1 MLQSSILSKVLL
13 GASTFLLAST
23 AVAQV
28 TQSPTS
34 SATPYVRPVAGGA
47 ALSVVSILTVGDSV
61 NFRADGV
68 TPYRMAGIP
77 DGMGAYDNGDGT
89 MTLFVNH
96 EHTATANG
104 INHAHQPAGTVG
116 GSYVSRWIVKT
127 TPGADFLRVTNG
139 QDLMTSIATST
150 NGGGSLTNFS
160 RFCSADLALQSA
172 FYNAATGLGTTER
185 IFITGEESGSNGRMV
200 AIGAVERKGY
210 ELPAFNPLLGGWETG
225 CARPYA
231 SDTTLVMGTS
241 DGGANRVFMY
251 LGTKLATGNVA
262 EKAGLLNGV
271 GYGVQVQVDSVNFS
285 TENRALCFATSGA
298 PRYSATFTFAAGG
311 TAAGTTFLRPEDG
324 AFDPS
329 NPADFYFV
337 TTDRVDNI
345 EDGGTQSASSRLY
358 RLHFSDV
365 NNPLAGGTIDALLDG
380 TDIMNM
386 GDNLC
391 VFNDIQGGTRVIIQE
406 DTGNSTHNAKT
417 LLYTVATDTLEII
430 LESDRARFGD
440 INGVAAVAPFNQDE
454 ESSGVI
460 DARDTL
466 GLGWFIGNMQAHYA
480 QPGEL
485 VEGGQ
490 IYAFYA
496 PAAVGSCGL
505 DVAQPL
511 NAQIDGEDLV
521 KLLTQWNLSG
531 SGDVSRDG
539 IVGGRDLAELLG
551 GWGPCN

>member
-13 GASTFLLAST
+13 GTSTFLLAST

-34 SATPYVRPVAGGA
+34 SATPYVLPVAGGGV
-47 ALSVVSILTVGDSV
+47 LSVVSFMTVGDSV
-61 NFRADGV
+61 NLRADGV

-104 INHAHQPAGTVG
+104 INHAHQPAGVVG

-127 TPGADFLRVTNG
+127 TPGADFLRVTDG
-139 QDLMTSIATST
+139 QDLMTSIALST
-150 NGGGSLTNFS
+150 LGGGSLTNFS

-231 SDTTLVMGTS
+231 SDTTLVIGTS

-324 AFDPS
+324 AWDPS

-337 TTDRVDNI
+337 TTDRIDNI
-345 EDGGTQSASSRLY
+345 EAGGTQIGSSRLF

-406 DTGNSTHNAKT
+406 DSGNSSHNAKT

-454 ESSGVI
+454 ENSGVI

-466 GLGWFIGNMQAHYA
+466 GMGWFIGNMQAHYA

-496 PAAVGSCGL
+496 PAAVGSCAS

-511 NAQIDGEDLV
+511 NGVIGGEDLSV
-521 KLLTQWNLSG
+521 MLSQWGASG
-531 SGDVSRDG
+531 SGDINRDG
-539 IVGGRDLAELLG
+539 VTDGRDLADLLG
-551 GWGPCN
+551 GWGSCN

>member
-13 GASTFLLAST
+13 GTSTFLLAST

-34 SATPYVRPVAGGA
+34 SATPYVLPVAGGGV
-47 ALSVVSILTVGDSV
+47 LSVVSFMTVGDSV
-61 NFRADGV
+61 NLRADGV

-89 MTLFVNH
+89 MTLFVTH
-96 EHTATANG
+96 EHVSTANG
-104 INHAHQPAGTVG
+104 INHAHQPAGVVG

-127 TPGADFLRVTNG
+127 TPGADFLRVTDG
-139 QDLMTSIATST
+139 QDLMTSIALST
-150 NGGGSLTNFS
+150 LGGGSLTNFS

-231 SDTTLVMGTS
+231 SDTTLVIGTS

-271 GYGVQVQVDSVNFS
+271 GYGVQVQVDSVNFA

-298 PRYSATFTFAAGG
+298 PLYSATFTFAAGG

-324 AFDPS
+324 AWDPS

-337 TTDRVDNI
+337 TTDRIDNI
-345 EDGGTQSASSRLY
+345 EAGGTQIGSSRLF

-406 DTGNSTHNAKT
+406 DSGNSSHNAKT

-454 ESSGVI
+454 ENSGVI

-466 GLGWFIGNMQAHYA
+466 GMGWFIGNMQAHYA

-496 PAAVGSCGL
+496 PAAVGSCAS

-511 NAQIDGEDLV
+511 NGVIGGEDLSV
-521 KLLTQWNLSG
+521 MLTQWGG
-531 SGDVSRDG
+531 SGPGDINRDG
-539 IVGGRDLAELLG
+539 VTDGRDLADLLG
-551 GWGPCN
+551 GWGSCN

>member
-13 GASTFLLAST
+13 GTSTFLLAST

-96 EHTATANG
+96 EHTTTANG

>member
-13 GASTFLLAST
+13 GTSTFLLAST

-298 PRYSATFTFAAGG
+298 PIYSATFTFAAGG

-324 AFDPS
+324 AWDPS
-329 NPADFYFV
+329 NPADYYFV

-345 EDGGTQSASSRLY
+345 EDGGTQGANSRLF

-406 DTGNSTHNAKT
+406 DTGNSTHNGKT

-430 LESDRARFGD
+430 LESDRSRFGD
-440 INGVAAVAPFNQDE
+440 IQGVPATAPFNQDE

>member
-1 MLQSSILSKVLL
+1 MLQSSILSKFML
-13 GASTFLLAST
+13 GTSTFLLAST

-47 ALSVVSILTVGDSV
+47 VLNVVSFLTVGDSV
-61 NFRADGV
+61 NFGADGV
-68 TPYRMAGIP
+68 TSYRMAGIP

-150 NGGGSLTNFS
+150 VGGGSLTNFS

-185 IFITGEESGSNGRMV
+185 IFITGEESGSNGRMI

-241 DGGANRVFMY
+241 DGGANRVFRY
-251 LGTKLATGNVA
+251 LGTKLAKGNVA

-271 GYGVQVQVDSVNFS
+271 GYGVQVQVDGVNFA

-324 AFDPS
+324 AWDPS

-337 TTDRVDNI
+337 TTDRIDNI
-345 EDGGTQSASSRLY
+345 EAGGTQTASSRLF

-406 DTGNSTHNAKT
+406 DSGNSSHNAKT

-454 ESSGVI
+454 ENSGVI

-466 GLGWFIGNMQAHYA
+466 GLGWFIANMQAHYA

-511 NAQIDGEDLV
+511 NAQIDGDDLV
-521 KLLTQWNLSG
+521 RLLNDWNQVG
-531 SGDVSRDG
+531 PGDISRDG
-539 IVGGRDLAELLG
+539 FVNARDLADLLG

>member
-13 GASTFLLAST
+13 GTSTFLLAST

-96 EHTATANG
+96 EHTTTANG
-104 INHAHQPAGTVG
+104 INHAHQPVGTVG
-116 GSYVSRWIVKT
+116 GAYVSRWIVKT

-139 QDLMTSIATST
+139 QDLMTSISMST
-150 NGGGSLTNFS
+150 AGAGTLTNFN

>member
-1 MLQSSILSKVLL
+1 ML
-13 GASTFLLAST
+13 GTSTFLLAST

-47 ALSVVSILTVGDSV
+47 VLNVVSFLTVGDSV
-61 NFRADGV
+61 NFGADGV
-68 TPYRMAGIP
+68 TSYRMAGIP

-150 NGGGSLTNFS
+150 VGGGSLTNFS

-251 LGTKLATGNVA
+251 LGTKLAKGNVA

-271 GYGVQVQVDSVNFS
+271 GYGVQVQVDGVNFA

-337 TTDRVDNI
+337 TTDRIDNI
-345 EDGGTQSASSRLY
+345 EDGGTQSASSRLF
-358 RLHFSDV
+358 RLHFSDL

-380 TDIMNM
+380 SDIMNM

-406 DTGNSTHNAKT
+406 DSGNSTHNAKT

-454 ESSGVI
+454 ENSGVI

-466 GLGWFIGNMQAHYA
+466 GLGWFIANMQAHYA

-511 NAQIDGEDLV
+511 NAQIDGDDLV
-521 KLLTQWNLSG
+521 RLLNDWNQVG
-531 SGDVSRDG
+531 PGDISRDG
-539 IVGGRDLAELLG
+539 FVNARDLADLLG

>member
-13 GASTFLLAST
+13 GTSTFLLAST

-34 SATPYVRPVAGGA
+34 SATPYVLPVAGGGV
-47 ALSVVSILTVGDSV
+47 LSVVSFMTVGDSV
-61 NFRADGV
+61 NLRADGV

-104 INHAHQPAGTVG
+104 INHAHQPAGVVG

-127 TPGADFLRVTNG
+127 TPGADFLRVTDG
-139 QDLMTSIATST
+139 QDLMTSIALST
-150 NGGGSLTNFS
+150 LGGGSLTNFN

-231 SDTTLVMGTS
+231 SDTTLVIGTS

-271 GYGVQVQVDSVNFS
+271 GYGVQVQVDSVNFA

-324 AFDPS
+324 AWDPS

-337 TTDRVDNI
+337 TTDRIDNI
-345 EDGGTQSASSRLY
+345 EAGGTQTASSRLF

-406 DTGNSTHNAKT
+406 DSGNSSHNAKT

-454 ESSGVI
+454 ENSGVI

-466 GLGWFIGNMQAHYA
+466 GMGWFIGNMQAHYA

-496 PAAVGSCGL
+496 PAAVGSCAS

-511 NAQIDGEDLV
+511 NGVIGGEDLSV
-521 KLLTQWNLSG
+521 MLSQWGASG
-531 SGDVSRDG
+531 SGDINRDG
-539 IVGGRDLAELLG
+539 VTDGRDLADLLG
-551 GWGPCN
+551 GWGSCN

>member
-1 MLQSSILSKVLL
+1 
-13 GASTFLLAST
+13 
-23 AVAQV
+23 
-28 TQSPTS
+28 
-34 SATPYVRPVAGGA
+34 
-47 ALSVVSILTVGDSV
+47 
-61 NFRADGV
+61 
-68 TPYRMAGIP
+68 MAGIP

-150 NGGGSLTNFS
+150 VGGGSLTNFS

-251 LGTKLATGNVA
+251 LGTKLAKGNVA

-271 GYGVQVQVDSVNFS
+271 GYGVQVQVDGVNFA

-337 TTDRVDNI
+337 TTDRIDNI
-345 EDGGTQSASSRLY
+345 EDGGTQSASSRLF
-358 RLHFSDV
+358 RLHFTDL

-406 DTGNSTHNAKT
+406 DSGNSTHNAKT

-454 ESSGVI
+454 ENSGVI

-466 GLGWFIGNMQAHYA
+466 GLGWFIANMQAHYA

-511 NAQIDGEDLV
+511 NAQIDGDDLV
-521 KLLTQWNLSG
+521 RLLNDWNQVG
-531 SGDVSRDG
+531 PGDISRDG
-539 IVGGRDLAELLG
+539 FVNARDLADLLG

>member
-13 GASTFLLAST
+13 GTSTFLLAST

-34 SATPYVRPVAGGA
+34 SATPYVRPVAGGGV
-47 ALSVVSILTVGDSV
+47 LSVVSFMTVGDSV
-61 NFRADGV
+61 NLRADGV

-104 INHAHQPAGTVG
+104 INHAHQPAGVVG

-127 TPGADFLRVTNG
+127 TPGADFLRVTDG
-139 QDLMTSIATST
+139 QDLMTSIALST
-150 NGGGSLTNFS
+150 LGGGSLTNFN

-185 IFITGEESGSNGRMV
+185 IFITGEESGSNGRMI

-231 SDTTLVMGTS
+231 SDTTLVIGTS

-271 GYGVQVQVDSVNFS
+271 GYGVQVQVDGVNFA

-324 AFDPS
+324 AWDPS

-337 TTDRVDNI
+337 TTDRIDNI
-345 EDGGTQSASSRLY
+345 EAGGTQTASSRLF

-406 DTGNSTHNAKT
+406 DSGNSSHNAKT

-454 ESSGVI
+454 ENSGVI

-466 GLGWFIGNMQAHYA
+466 GMGWFIGNMQAHYA

-496 PAAVGSCGL
+496 PAAVGSCAS

-511 NAQIDGEDLV
+511 NGVIGGEDLSV
-521 KLLTQWNLSG
+521 MLTQWGASG
-531 SGDVSRDG
+531 PGDINRDG
-539 IVGGRDLAELLG
+539 VTDGRDLADLLG
-551 GWGPCN
+551 GWGSCN

>member
-1 MLQSSILSKVLL
+1 ML
-13 GASTFLLAST
+13 GTSTFLLAST

-47 ALSVVSILTVGDSV
+47 VLNVVSFLTVGDSV
-61 NFRADGV
+61 NFGADGV
-68 TPYRMAGIP
+68 TSYRMAGIP

-150 NGGGSLTNFS
+150 VGGGSLTNFS

-251 LGTKLATGNVA
+251 LGTKLAKGNVA

-271 GYGVQVQVDSVNFS
+271 GYGVQVQVDGVNFA

-337 TTDRVDNI
+337 TTDRIDNI
-345 EDGGTQSASSRLY
+345 EDGGTQSASSRLF
-358 RLHFSDV
+358 RLHFTDL

-406 DTGNSTHNAKT
+406 DSGNSTHNAKT

-454 ESSGVI
+454 ENSGVI

-466 GLGWFIGNMQAHYA
+466 GLGWFIANMQAHYA

-511 NAQIDGEDLV
+511 NAQIDGDDLV
-521 KLLTQWNLSG
+521 RLLNDWNQVG
-531 SGDVSRDG
+531 PGDISRDG
-539 IVGGRDLAELLG
+539 FVNARDLADLLG

>member
-13 GASTFLLAST
+13 GTSTFLLAST

-34 SATPYVRPVAGGA
+34 SATPYVRPVAGGVVV
-47 ALSVVSILTVGDSV
+47 SVVSFLTVGDSV
-61 NFRADGV
+61 NFLADGV

-96 EHTATANG
+96 EHTTTANG

-116 GSYVSRWIVKT
+116 GAFASRWIVKT
-127 TPGADFLRVTNG
+127 TPGTDFLRVTNG
-139 QDLMTSIATST
+139 QDLMTSISMST
-150 NGGGSLTNFS
+150 VGAGTLTNFN
-160 RFCSADLALQSA
+160 RFCSADLAQQSA

-210 ELPAFNPLLGGWETG
+210 ELPAFTPLQGGWETG
-225 CARPYA
+225 VARPYA
-231 SDTTLVMGTS
+231 SDTTLVMGNS

-271 GYGVQVQVDSVNFS
+271 GYGMQVQVDSVNFS
-285 TENRALCFATSGA
+285 TENRTLCFATSGA

-337 TTDRVDNI
+337 TTDRIDNI
-345 EDGGTQSASSRLY
+345 EDGGTQSASSRLF
-358 RLHFSDV
+358 RLHFTDL

-406 DTGNSTHNAKT
+406 DSGNSTHNAKT

-454 ESSGVI
+454 ENSGVI

>member
-13 GASTFLLAST
+13 GTSTFLLAST

-34 SATPYVRPVAGGA
+34 SATPYVRPVAGG
-47 ALSVVSILTVGDSV
+47 SVVSVVSFMTVGDSV

-77 DGMGAYDNGDGT
+77 DGMGAYNNGDGT

-96 EHTATANG
+96 EHTTTANG

-116 GSYVSRWIVKT
+116 GAYVSRWIVKT

-150 NGGGSLTNFS
+150 NGGGSLTNFN

-200 AIGAVERKGY
+200 AMGAVERKGY

-271 GYGVQVQVDSVNFS
+271 GYGVQVQVDGVNFS

-337 TTDRVDNI
+337 TTDRIDNI

-406 DTGNSTHNAKT
+406 DPGNSSHNAKT

-430 LESDRARFGD
+430 LESDRSRFGD
-440 INGVAAVAPFNQDE
+440 IQGVPATSPFNVDE
-454 ESSGVI
+454 ENSGVI

-521 KLLTQWNLSG
+521 KLLSQWNLSG

>member
-1 MLQSSILSKVLL
+1 MLQSSILSKFML
-13 GASTFLLAST
+13 GTSTFLLAST

-47 ALSVVSILTVGDSV
+47 VLNVVSFLTVGDSV
-61 NFRADGV
+61 NFGADGV
-68 TPYRMAGIP
+68 TSYRMAGIP

-150 NGGGSLTNFS
+150 VGGGSLTNFS

-251 LGTKLATGNVA
+251 LGTKLAKGNVA

-271 GYGVQVQVDSVNFS
+271 GYGVQVQVDGVNFA

-337 TTDRVDNI
+337 TTDRIDNI
-345 EDGGTQSASSRLY
+345 EDGGTQSASSRLF
-358 RLHFSDV
+358 RLHFSDL

-380 TDIMNM
+380 SDIMNM

-406 DTGNSTHNAKT
+406 DSGNSTHNAKT

-454 ESSGVI
+454 ENSGVI

-466 GLGWFIGNMQAHYA
+466 GLGWFIANMQAHYA

-511 NAQIDGEDLV
+511 NAQIDGDDLV
-521 KLLTQWNLSG
+521 RLLNDWNQVG
-531 SGDVSRDG
+531 PGDISRDG
-539 IVGGRDLAELLG
+539 FVNARDLADLLG

>member
-1 MLQSSILSKVLL
+1 MLQSSILSKFML
-13 GASTFLLAST
+13 GTSTFLLAST

-47 ALSVVSILTVGDSV
+47 VLNVVSFLTVGDSV
-61 NFRADGV
+61 NFGADGV
-68 TPYRMAGIP
+68 TSYRMAGIP

-150 NGGGSLTNFS
+150 VGGGSLTNFS

-251 LGTKLATGNVA
+251 LGTKLAKGNVA

-271 GYGVQVQVDSVNFS
+271 GYGVQVQVDGVNFA

-337 TTDRVDNI
+337 TTDRIDNI
-345 EDGGTQSASSRLY
+345 EDGGTQSASSRLF
-358 RLHFSDV
+358 RLHFTDL

-406 DTGNSTHNAKT
+406 DSGNSTHNAKT

-454 ESSGVI
+454 ENSGVI

-466 GLGWFIGNMQAHYA
+466 GLGWFIANMQAHYA

-511 NAQIDGEDLV
+511 NAQIDGDDLV
-521 KLLTQWNLSG
+521 RLLNDWNQVG
-531 SGDVSRDG
+531 PGDISRDG
-539 IVGGRDLAELLG
+539 FVNARDLADLLG

>member
-13 GASTFLLAST
+13 GTSTFLLAST

-34 SATPYVRPVAGGA
+34 SATPYVLPVAGGGV
-47 ALSVVSILTVGDSV
+47 LRVVSFMTVGDSV
-61 NFRADGV
+61 NLRADGV

-104 INHAHQPAGTVG
+104 INHAHQPAGVVG

-127 TPGADFLRVTNG
+127 TPGADFLRVTDG
-139 QDLMTSIATST
+139 QDLMTSIALST
-150 NGGGSLTNFS
+150 LGGGSLTNFS

-231 SDTTLVMGTS
+231 SDTTLVIGTS

-271 GYGVQVQVDSVNFS
+271 GYGVQVQVDSVNFA

-324 AFDPS
+324 AWDPS

-337 TTDRVDNI
+337 TTDRIDNI
-345 EDGGTQSASSRLY
+345 EAGGTQTASSRLF

-406 DTGNSTHNAKT
+406 DSGNSSHNAKT

-454 ESSGVI
+454 ENSGVI

-466 GLGWFIGNMQAHYA
+466 GMGWFIGNMQAHYA

-496 PAAVGSCGL
+496 PAAVGSCAS

-511 NAQIDGEDLV
+511 NGVIGGEDLSV
-521 KLLTQWNLSG
+521 MLTQWGGSG
-531 SGDVSRDG
+531 SGDINRDG
-539 IVGGRDLAELLG
+539 VTDGRDLADLLG
-551 GWGPCN
+551 GWGSCN

>member
-13 GASTFLLAST
+13 GTSTFLLAST

-34 SATPYVRPVAGGA
+34 SATPYVLPVAGGGV
-47 ALSVVSILTVGDSV
+47 LRVVSFMTVGDSV
-61 NFRADGV
+61 NLRADGV

-104 INHAHQPAGTVG
+104 INHAHQPAGVVG

-127 TPGADFLRVTNG
+127 TPGADFLRVTDG
-139 QDLMTSIATST
+139 QDLMTSIALST
-150 NGGGSLTNFS
+150 LGGGSLTNFS

-185 IFITGEESGSNGRMV
+185 IFITGEESGSNGRMI

-231 SDTTLVMGTS
+231 SDTTLVIGTS

-271 GYGVQVQVDSVNFS
+271 GYGVQVQVDGVNFA

-324 AFDPS
+324 AWDPS

-337 TTDRVDNI
+337 TTDRIDNI
-345 EDGGTQSASSRLY
+345 EAGGTQTASSRLF

-406 DTGNSTHNAKT
+406 DSGNSSHNAKT

-454 ESSGVI
+454 ENSGVI

-466 GLGWFIGNMQAHYA
+466 GMGWFIGNMQAHYA

-490 IYAFYA
+490 LYAFYA
-496 PAAVGSCGL
+496 PAAVGSCAS

-511 NAQIDGEDLV
+511 NGVIGGEDLSV
-521 KLLTQWNLSG
+521 MLTQWGG
-531 SGDVSRDG
+531 SGPGDINRDG
-539 IVGGRDLAELLG
+539 VTDGRDLADLLG
-551 GWGPCN
+551 GWGSCN

>member
-13 GASTFLLAST
+13 GTSTFLLAST

-139 QDLMTSIATST
+139 QDLMTSISMST
-150 NGGGSLTNFS
+150 VGAGTLTNFN
-160 RFCSADLALQSA
+160 RFCSADLAQQSA

-210 ELPAFNPLLGGWETG
+210 ELPAFTPLQGGWETG
-225 CARPYA
+225 VARPYA
-231 SDTTLVMGTS
+231 SDKTLVMGNS

-271 GYGVQVQVDSVNFS
+271 GYGMQVQVDSVNFS
-285 TENRALCFATSGA
+285 TENRTLCFATSGA
-298 PRYSATFTFAAGG
+298 PRYSATFTFAAAG

-324 AFDPS
+324 AWDPS
-329 NPADFYFV
+329 NPADYYFV

-345 EDGGTQSASSRLY
+345 EDGGTQGANSRLF

-406 DTGNSTHNAKT
+406 DTGNSTHNGKT

-430 LESDRARFGD
+430 LESDRSRFGD
-440 INGVAAVAPFNQDE
+440 IQGVPATAPFNQDE

>member
-13 GASTFLLAST
+13 GTSTFLLAST

-34 SATPYVRPVAGGA
+34 SATPYVLPVAGGGV
-47 ALSVVSILTVGDSV
+47 LSVVSFMTVGDSV
-61 NFRADGV
+61 NLRADGV

-104 INHAHQPAGTVG
+104 INHAHQPAGVVG

-127 TPGADFLRVTNG
+127 TPGADFLRVTDG
-139 QDLMTSIATST
+139 QDLMTSIALST
-150 NGGGSLTNFS
+150 LGGGSLTNFN

-231 SDTTLVMGTS
+231 SDTTLVIGTS

-271 GYGVQVQVDSVNFS
+271 GYGVQVQVDGVNFA

-324 AFDPS
+324 AWDPS

-337 TTDRVDNI
+337 TTDRIDNI
-345 EDGGTQSASSRLY
+345 EAGGTQTASSRLF

-406 DTGNSTHNAKT
+406 DSGNSSHNAKT

-454 ESSGVI
+454 ENSGVI

-466 GLGWFIGNMQAHYA
+466 GMGWFIGNMQAHYA

-496 PAAVGSCGL
+496 PAAVGSCAS

-511 NAQIDGEDLV
+511 NGVIGGEDLSV
-521 KLLTQWNLSG
+521 MLSQWGASG
-531 SGDVSRDG
+531 SGDINRDG
-539 IVGGRDLAELLG
+539 VTDGRDLADLLG
-551 GWGPCN
+551 GWGSCN

>member
-13 GASTFLLAST
+13 GTSTFLLAST

-96 EHTATANG
+96 EHTTTANG

-139 QDLMTSIATST
+139 QDLMTSISMST
-150 NGGGSLTNFS
+150 AGAGTLTNFN

-337 TTDRVDNI
+337 TTDRIDNI
-345 EDGGTQSASSRLY
+345 EDGGTQGANSRLF

>member
-1 MLQSSILSKVLL
+1 MLQSSILSKFML
-13 GASTFLLAST
+13 GTSTFLLAST

-47 ALSVVSILTVGDSV
+47 VLNVVSFLTVGDSV
-61 NFRADGV
+61 NFGADGV
-68 TPYRMAGIP
+68 TSYRMAGIP

-150 NGGGSLTNFS
+150 VGGGSLTNFS

-231 SDTTLVMGTS
+231 SDTTLVIGTS

-251 LGTKLATGNVA
+251 LGTKLAKGNVA

-271 GYGVQVQVDSVNFS
+271 GYGVQVQVDGVNFS

-329 NPADFYFV
+329 NPADFSFV
-337 TTDRVDNI
+337 TTDRIDNI
-345 EDGGTQSASSRLY
+345 EDGGTQSASSRLF

-406 DTGNSTHNAKT
+406 DSGNSTHNAKT

-440 INGVAAVAPFNQDE
+440 INGIAAVAPFNQDE
-454 ESSGVI
+454 ENSGVI

-480 QPGEL
+480 IPGEL

-511 NAQIDGEDLV
+511 NAQIDGDDLV
-521 KLLTQWNLSG
+521 RLLNDWNQVG
-531 SGDVSRDG
+531 PGDISRDG
-539 IVGGRDLAELLG
+539 FVNARDLADLLG

>member
-1 MLQSSILSKVLL
+1 MLHSSILSKVLL
-13 GASTFLLAST
+13 GTSTFLLAST

-34 SATPYVRPVAGGA
+34 SATPYVLPVAGGGV
-47 ALSVVSILTVGDSV
+47 LSVVSFMTVGDSV
-61 NFRADGV
+61 NLRADGV

-96 EHTATANG
+96 EHTTTANG

-116 GSYVSRWIVKT
+116 GAFASRWIVKT
-127 TPGADFLRVTNG
+127 TPGTDFLRVTNG
-139 QDLMTSIATST
+139 QDLMTSISMST
-150 NGGGSLTNFS
+150 VGAGTLTNFN
-160 RFCSADLALQSA
+160 RFCSADLAQQSA

-210 ELPAFNPLLGGWETG
+210 ELPAFTPLQGGWETG
-225 CARPYA
+225 VARPYA
-231 SDTTLVMGTS
+231 SDTTLVMGNS

-271 GYGVQVQVDSVNFS
+271 GYGMQVQVDSVNFS
-285 TENRALCFATSGA
+285 TENRTLCFATSGA

>member
-13 GASTFLLAST
+13 GTSTFLLAST

-96 EHTATANG
+96 EHTTTANG

-139 QDLMTSIATST
+139 QDLMTSISMST
-150 NGGGSLTNFS
+150 AGGGTLTNFN

-337 TTDRVDNI
+337 TTDRIDNI
-345 EDGGTQSASSRLY
+345 EDGGTQGANSRLF

>member
-13 GASTFLLAST
+13 GTSTFLLAST

-96 EHTATANG
+96 EHTTTANG
-104 INHAHQPAGTVG
+104 INHAHQPVGTVG

-139 QDLMTSIATST
+139 QDLMTSISMST
-150 NGGGSLTNFS
+150 AGAGTLTNFN

-337 TTDRVDNI
+337 TTDRIDNI
-345 EDGGTQSASSRLY
+345 EDGGTQSANSRLF

>member
-13 GASTFLLAST
+13 GTSTFLLAST

-34 SATPYVRPVAGGA
+34 SATPYVLPVAGGGV
-47 ALSVVSILTVGDSV
+47 LSVVSFMTVGDSV
-61 NFRADGV
+61 NLRADGV

-104 INHAHQPAGTVG
+104 INHAHQPAGVVG

-127 TPGADFLRVTNG
+127 TPGADFLRVTDG
-139 QDLMTSIATST
+139 QDLMTSIALST
-150 NGGGSLTNFS
+150 LGGGSLTNFS

-231 SDTTLVMGTS
+231 SDTTLVIGTS

-271 GYGVQVQVDSVNFS
+271 GYGVQVQVDGVNFA

-298 PRYSATFTFAAGG
+298 PRYSATFTFAAGA

-324 AFDPS
+324 AWDPS

-337 TTDRVDNI
+337 TTDRIDNI
-345 EDGGTQSASSRLY
+345 EAGGTQTASSRLF

-406 DTGNSTHNAKT
+406 DSGNSSHNAKT

-454 ESSGVI
+454 ENSGVI

-466 GLGWFIGNMQAHYA
+466 GMGWFIGNMQAHYA

-511 NAQIDGEDLV
+511 NALIDGDDLAGI
-521 KLLTQWNLSG
+521 LGQWGASG
-531 SGDVSRDG
+531 SGDISRDG
-539 IVGGRDLAELLG
+539 LVDGRDLADLLG

>member
-1 MLQSSILSKVLL
+1 MLQSSILSKFML
-13 GASTFLLAST
+13 GTGTFLLAST

-47 ALSVVSILTVGDSV
+47 VLNVVSFLTVGDSV
-61 NFRADGV
+61 NFGADGV
-68 TPYRMAGIP
+68 TSYRMAGIP

-96 EHTATANG
+96 EHTTTANG

-116 GSYVSRWIVKT
+116 GAFASRWIVKT
-127 TPGADFLRVTNG
+127 TPGTDFLRVTNG
-139 QDLMTSIATST
+139 QDLMTSISMST
-150 NGGGSLTNFS
+150 VGAGTLTNFN
-160 RFCSADLALQSA
+160 RFCSADLAQQSA

-210 ELPAFNPLLGGWETG
+210 ELPAFTPLQGGWETG
-225 CARPYA
+225 VARPYA
-231 SDTTLVMGTS
+231 SDTTLVMGNS

-271 GYGVQVQVDSVNFS
+271 GYGMQVQVDSVNFS
-285 TENRALCFATSGA
+285 TENRTLCFATSGA

-406 DTGNSTHNAKT
+406 DSGNSTHNAKT

-454 ESSGVI
+454 ENSGVI

-466 GLGWFIGNMQAHYA
+466 GLGWFIANMQAHYA

-511 NAQIDGEDLV
+511 NAQIDGDDLV
-521 KLLTQWNLSG
+521 RLLNDWNQVG
-531 SGDVSRDG
+531 PGDISRDG
-539 IVGGRDLAELLG
+539 FVNARDLADLLG

>member
-13 GASTFLLAST
+13 GTSTFLLAST

-34 SATPYVRPVAGGA
+34 SATPYVLPVAGGGV
-47 ALSVVSILTVGDSV
+47 LSVVSFMTVGDSV
-61 NFRADGV
+61 NLRADGV

-89 MTLFVNH
+89 MTLFVTH
-96 EHTATANG
+96 EHVSTANG
-104 INHAHQPAGTVG
+104 INHAHQPAGVVG

-127 TPGADFLRVTNG
+127 TPGADFLRVTDG
-139 QDLMTSIATST
+139 QDLMTSIALST
-150 NGGGSLTNFS
+150 LGGGSLTNFN

-185 IFITGEESGSNGRMV
+185 IFITGEESGSNGRMI

-231 SDTTLVMGTS
+231 SDTTLVIGTS

-271 GYGVQVQVDSVNFS
+271 GYGVQVQVDGVNFA

-324 AFDPS
+324 AWDPS

-337 TTDRVDNI
+337 TTDRIDNI
-345 EDGGTQSASSRLY
+345 EAGGTQTASSRL
-358 RLHFSDV
+358 SV
-365 NNPLAGGTIDALLDG
+365 CTSA
-380 TDIMNM
+380 M
-386 GDNLC
+386 
-391 VFNDIQGGTRVIIQE
+391 
-406 DTGNSTHNAKT
+406 
-417 LLYTVATDTLEII
+417 
-430 LESDRARFGD
+430 
-440 INGVAAVAPFNQDE
+440 
-454 ESSGVI
+454 
-460 DARDTL
+460 
-466 GLGWFIGNMQAHYA
+466 
-480 QPGEL
+480 
-485 VEGGQ
+485 
-490 IYAFYA
+490 
-496 PAAVGSCGL
+496 
-505 DVAQPL
+505 
-511 NAQIDGEDLV
+511 
-521 KLLTQWNLSG
+521 
-531 SGDVSRDG
+531 
-539 IVGGRDLAELLG
+539 
-551 GWGPCN
+551 

>member
-13 GASTFLLAST
+13 GTSTFLLAST

-34 SATPYVRPVAGGA
+34 SATPYVLPVAGGGV
-47 ALSVVSILTVGDSV
+47 LSVVSFMTVGDSV
-61 NFRADGV
+61 NLRADGV

-89 MTLFVNH
+89 MTLFVTH

-104 INHAHQPAGTVG
+104 INHAHQPAGVVG

-127 TPGADFLRVTNG
+127 TPGADFLRVTDG
-139 QDLMTSIATST
+139 QDLMTSIALST
-150 NGGGSLTNFS
+150 LGGGSLTNFS

-231 SDTTLVMGTS
+231 SDTTLVIGTS

-271 GYGVQVQVDSVNFS
+271 GYGVQVQVDGVNFA

-324 AFDPS
+324 AWDPS

-337 TTDRVDNI
+337 TTDRIDNI
-345 EDGGTQSASSRLY
+345 EAGGTQTASSRLF

-406 DTGNSTHNAKT
+406 DSGNSSHNAKT

-454 ESSGVI
+454 ENSGVI

-466 GLGWFIGNMQAHYA
+466 GMGWFIGNMQAHYA

-496 PAAVGSCGL
+496 PAAVGSCAS

-511 NAQIDGEDLV
+511 NGVIGGEDLSV
-521 KLLTQWNLSG
+521 MLSQWGASG
-531 SGDVSRDG
+531 SGDINRDG
-539 IVGGRDLAELLG
+539 VTDGRDLADLLG
-551 GWGPCN
+551 GWGSCN

>member
-13 GASTFLLAST
+13 GTSTFLLAST

-34 SATPYVRPVAGGA
+34 SATPYVLPVAGGGV
-47 ALSVVSILTVGDSV
+47 LSVVSFMTVGDSV
-61 NFRADGV
+61 NLRADGV

-104 INHAHQPAGTVG
+104 INHAHQPAGVVG

-127 TPGADFLRVTNG
+127 TPGADFLRVTDG
-139 QDLMTSIATST
+139 QDLMTSIALST
-150 NGGGSLTNFS
+150 LGGGSLTNFS

-231 SDTTLVMGTS
+231 SDTTLVIGTS

-271 GYGVQVQVDSVNFS
+271 GYGVQVQVDGVNFA

-324 AFDPS
+324 AWDPS

-337 TTDRVDNI
+337 TTDRIDNI
-345 EDGGTQSASSRLY
+345 EAGGTQTASSRLF

-406 DTGNSTHNAKT
+406 DSGNSSHNAKT

-454 ESSGVI
+454 ENSGVI

-466 GLGWFIGNMQAHYA
+466 GMGWFIGNMQAHYA

-496 PAAVGSCGL
+496 PAAVGSCAS

-511 NAQIDGEDLV
+511 NGVIGGEDLSV
-521 KLLTQWNLSG
+521 MLSQWGASG
-531 SGDVSRDG
+531 SGDINRDG
-539 IVGGRDLAELLG
+539 VTDGRDLADLLG
-551 GWGPCN
+551 GWGSCN

>member
-13 GASTFLLAST
+13 GTSTFLLAST

-34 SATPYVRPVAGGA
+34 SATPYVLPVAGGGV
-47 ALSVVSILTVGDSV
+47 LRVVSFMTVGDSV
-61 NFRADGV
+61 NLRADGV

-104 INHAHQPAGTVG
+104 INHAHQPAGVVG

-127 TPGADFLRVTNG
+127 TPGADFLRVTDG
-139 QDLMTSIATST
+139 QDLMTSIALST
-150 NGGGSLTNFS
+150 LGGGSLTNFN

-185 IFITGEESGSNGRMV
+185 IFITGEESGSNGRMI

-231 SDTTLVMGTS
+231 SDTTLVIGTS

-271 GYGVQVQVDSVNFS
+271 GYGVQVQVDGVNFA

-324 AFDPS
+324 AWDPS

-337 TTDRVDNI
+337 TTDRIDNI
-345 EDGGTQSASSRLY
+345 EAGGTQTASSRLF

-406 DTGNSTHNAKT
+406 DSGNSSHNAKT

-454 ESSGVI
+454 ENSGVI

-466 GLGWFIGNMQAHYA
+466 GMGWFIGNMQAHYA

-496 PAAVGSCGL
+496 PAAVGSCAS

-511 NAQIDGEDLV
+511 NGVIGGEDLSV
-521 KLLTQWNLSG
+521 MLTQWGG
-531 SGDVSRDG
+531 SGPGDINRDG
-539 IVGGRDLAELLG
+539 VTDGRDLADLLG
-551 GWGPCN
+551 GWGSCN

>member
-1 MLQSSILSKVLL
+1 MLQSSILSKFML
-13 GASTFLLAST
+13 GTSTFLLAST

-34 SATPYVRPVAGGA
+34 SATPYVLPVAGGGV
-47 ALSVVSILTVGDSV
+47 LSVVSFMTVGDSV
-61 NFRADGV
+61 NLRADGV

-89 MTLFVNH
+89 MTLFVTH
-96 EHTATANG
+96 EHVSTANG
-104 INHAHQPAGTVG
+104 INHAHQPAGVVG

-127 TPGADFLRVTNG
+127 TPGADFLRVTDG

-150 NGGGSLTNFS
+150 VGGGSLTNFN

-200 AIGAVERKGY
+200 AMGAVERKGY
-210 ELPAFNPLLGGWETG
+210 ELPAFNPLQGGWETG
-225 CARPYA
+225 CARPFA
-231 SDTTLVMGTS
+231 SDTTLVIGTS

-251 LGTKLATGNVA
+251 LGTKLAKGNVA

-271 GYGVQVQVDSVNFS
+271 GYGVQVQVDGVNFA
-285 TENRALCFATSGA
+285 TENRALCFATSGT
-298 PRYSATFTFAAGG
+298 PIYSATFTFAAGG

-337 TTDRVDNI
+337 TTDRIDNI
-345 EDGGTQSASSRLY
+345 EAGGTQIGSSRLF

-406 DTGNSTHNAKT
+406 DSGNSSHNAKT

-454 ESSGVI
+454 ENSGVI

-480 QPGEL
+480 IPGEL

-511 NAQIDGEDLV
+511 NAQIDGDDLV
-521 KLLTQWNLSG
+521 RLLSQWNLSG
-531 SGDVSRDG
+531 PGDINRDG
-539 IVGGRDLAELLG
+539 VTDARDLADLLG

>member
-13 GASTFLLAST
+13 GTSTFLLAST

-34 SATPYVRPVAGGA
+34 SATPYVLPVAGGGV
-47 ALSVVSILTVGDSV
+47 LRVVSFMTVGDSV
-61 NFRADGV
+61 NLRADGV

-104 INHAHQPAGTVG
+104 INHAHQPAGVVG

-127 TPGADFLRVTNG
+127 TPGADFLRVTDG
-139 QDLMTSIATST
+139 QDLMTSIALST
-150 NGGGSLTNFS
+150 LGGGSLTNFS

-210 ELPAFNPLLGGWETG
+210 ELPAFNPLQGGWETG

-231 SDTTLVMGTS
+231 SDTTLVIGTS

-324 AFDPS
+324 AWDPS

-337 TTDRVDNI
+337 TTDRIDNI
-345 EDGGTQSASSRLY
+345 EAGGTQTASSRLF

-406 DTGNSTHNAKT
+406 DSGNSSHNAKT

-454 ESSGVI
+454 ENSGVI

-466 GLGWFIGNMQAHYA
+466 GMGWFIGNMQAHYA

-496 PAAVGSCGL
+496 PAAVGSCAS

-511 NAQIDGEDLV
+511 NGVIGGEDLSV
-521 KLLTQWNLSG
+521 MLSQWGASG
-531 SGDVSRDG
+531 SGDINRDG
-539 IVGGRDLAELLG
+539 VTDGRDLADLLG
-551 GWGPCN
+551 GWGSCN

>member
-13 GASTFLLAST
+13 GTSTFLLAST

-34 SATPYVRPVAGGA
+34 SATPYVLPVAGGGV
-47 ALSVVSILTVGDSV
+47 LRVVSFMTVGDSV
-61 NFRADGV
+61 NLRADGV

-104 INHAHQPAGTVG
+104 INHAHQPAGVVG

-127 TPGADFLRVTNG
+127 TPGADFLRVTDG
-139 QDLMTSIATST
+139 QDLMTSIALST
-150 NGGGSLTNFS
+150 LGGGSLTNFS

-231 SDTTLVMGTS
+231 SDTTLVIGTS

-271 GYGVQVQVDSVNFS
+271 GYGVQVQVDGVNFA

-324 AFDPS
+324 AWDPS

-337 TTDRVDNI
+337 TTDRIDNI
-345 EDGGTQSASSRLY
+345 EAGGTQIGSSRLF

-406 DTGNSTHNAKT
+406 DSGNSSHNAKT

-454 ESSGVI
+454 ENSGVI

-466 GLGWFIGNMQAHYA
+466 GMGWFIGNMQAHYA

-496 PAAVGSCGL
+496 PAAVGSCAS

-511 NAQIDGEDLV
+511 NGVIGGEDLSV
-521 KLLTQWNLSG
+521 MLSQWGASG
-531 SGDVSRDG
+531 SGDINRDG
-539 IVGGRDLAELLG
+539 VTDGRDLADLLG
-551 GWGPCN
+551 GWGSCN

>member
-13 GASTFLLAST
+13 GTSTFLLAST

-34 SATPYVRPVAGGA
+34 SATPYVLPVAGGGV
-47 ALSVVSILTVGDSV
+47 LRVVSFMTVGDSV
-61 NFRADGV
+61 NLRADGV

-104 INHAHQPAGTVG
+104 INHAHQPAGVVG

-127 TPGADFLRVTNG
+127 TPGADFLRVTDG
-139 QDLMTSIATST
+139 QDLMTSIALST
-150 NGGGSLTNFS
+150 LGGGSLTNFS

-231 SDTTLVMGTS
+231 SDTTLVIGTS

-271 GYGVQVQVDSVNFS
+271 GYGVQVQVDSVNFA

-324 AFDPS
+324 AWDPS

-337 TTDRVDNI
+337 TTDRIDNI
-345 EDGGTQSASSRLY
+345 EAGGTQIGSSRLF

-406 DTGNSTHNAKT
+406 DSGNSSHNAKT

-454 ESSGVI
+454 ENSGVI

-466 GLGWFIGNMQAHYA
+466 GMGWFIGNMQAHYA

-496 PAAVGSCGL
+496 PAAVGSCAS

-511 NAQIDGEDLV
+511 NGVIGGEDLSV
-521 KLLTQWNLSG
+521 MLSQWGASG
-531 SGDVSRDG
+531 SGDINRDG
-539 IVGGRDLAELLG
+539 VTDGRDLADLLG
-551 GWGPCN
+551 GWGSCN

>member
-13 GASTFLLAST
+13 GTSTFLLAST

-28 TQSPTS
+28 TQSSTS
-34 SATPYVRPVAGGA
+34 SATPYVRPVAGGVVV
-47 ALSVVSILTVGDSV
+47 SVVSFLTVGDSV
-61 NFRADGV
+61 NFLADGV

-96 EHTATANG
+96 EHTTTANG

-116 GSYVSRWIVKT
+116 GAFASRWIVKT

-139 QDLMTSIATST
+139 QDLMTSISMST
-150 NGGGSLTNFS
+150 AGGGTLTNFN
-160 RFCSADLALQSA
+160 RFCSADLAQQSA

-210 ELPAFNPLLGGWETG
+210 ELPAFTPLQGGWETG
-225 CARPYA
+225 VARPYA
-231 SDTTLVMGTS
+231 SDTTLVMGNS

-262 EKAGLLNGV
+262 QKAGLLNGV
-271 GYGVQVQVDSVNFS
+271 GYGLQVQVDSVNFS
-285 TENRALCFATSGA
+285 TENRTLCFATSGA
-298 PRYSATFTFAAGG
+298 PRYSATFTFAAAG

-324 AFDPS
+324 AWDPS

-345 EDGGTQSASSRLY
+345 EDGGTQGANSRLF

-406 DTGNSTHNAKT
+406 DTGNSTHNGKT

-430 LESDRARFGD
+430 LESDRSRFGD
-440 INGVAAVAPFNQDE
+440 IQGVAATAPFNQDE

-511 NAQIDGEDLV
+511 NAQIDGDDLV
-521 KLLTQWNLSG
+521 RLLNDWNQVG
-531 SGDVSRDG
+531 PGDISRDG
-539 IVGGRDLAELLG
+539 FVNARDLADLLG

>member
-13 GASTFLLAST
+13 GTSTFLLAST

-28 TQSPTS
+28 TQSSTS
-34 SATPYVRPVAGGA
+34 SATPYVRPVAGGVVV
-47 ALSVVSILTVGDSV
+47 SVVSFLTVGDSV
-61 NFRADGV
+61 NFLADGV

-96 EHTATANG
+96 EHTTTANG

-116 GSYVSRWIVKT
+116 GAFASRWIVKT
-127 TPGADFLRVTNG
+127 TPGTDFLRVTNG
-139 QDLMTSIATST
+139 QDLMTSISMST
-150 NGGGSLTNFS
+150 VGGGTLTNFN
-160 RFCSADLALQSA
+160 RFCSADLAQQSA

-210 ELPAFNPLLGGWETG
+210 ELPAFTPLQGGWETG
-225 CARPYA
+225 VARPYA
-231 SDTTLVMGTS
+231 SDKTLVMGNS

-271 GYGVQVQVDSVNFS
+271 GYGMQVQVDSVNFS
-285 TENRALCFATSGA
+285 TENRTLCFATSGA
-298 PRYSATFTFAAGG
+298 PRYSATFTFAAAG

-324 AFDPS
+324 AWDPS
-329 NPADFYFV
+329 NPADYYFV

-345 EDGGTQSASSRLY
+345 EDGGTQGANSRLF

-406 DTGNSTHNAKT
+406 DPGNSTHNAKT

-440 INGVAAVAPFNQDE
+440 IQGVAAVAPFNVDE
-454 ESSGVI
+454 ENSGVI

-466 GLGWFIGNMQAHYA
+466 GLGWFIADMQAHYTIT
-480 QPGEL
+480 GEL

-511 NAQIDGEDLV
+511 NGQIDGEDLV
-521 KLLTQWNLSG
+521 KLLSQWNLSG

>member
-13 GASTFLLAST
+13 GTSTFLLAST

-28 TQSPTS
+28 TQSPSS

-47 ALSVVSILTVGDSV
+47 ALSVVSILTIGDSV

-77 DGMGAYDNGDGT
+77 DGMDAYDNGDGT

-96 EHTATANG
+96 EHTTTANG
-104 INHAHQPAGTVG
+104 INHAHQPAETVG

-160 RFCSADLALQSA
+160 RFCSADLAQQSA

-185 IFITGEESGSNGRMV
+185 VFITGEESGSNGRML

-210 ELPAFNPLLGGWETG
+210 ELPAFTPLLGGWETG

-231 SDTTLVMGTS
+231 SDTTLVMGNS

-358 RLHFSDV
+358 RLRFSDV

-391 VFNDIQGGTRVIIQE
+391 VFNDIQGGMRVIIQE
-406 DTGNSTHNAKT
+406 DSGNSSHNAKT

-511 NAQIDGEDLV
+511 NGVIGGEDLSAM
-521 KLLTQWNLSG
+521 LGQWGVSG

-539 IVGGRDLAELLG
+539 KVDGRDLADLLG

>member
-1 MLQSSILSKVLL
+1 MLQSSILSKFML
-13 GASTFLLAST
+13 GTSTFLLAST

-34 SATPYVRPVAGGA
+34 SATPYVRPVAGGGV
-47 ALSVVSILTVGDSV
+47 LSVVSFMTVGDSV
-61 NFRADGV
+61 NLRADGV

-89 MTLFVNH
+89 MTLFVTH
-96 EHTATANG
+96 EHVSTANG
-104 INHAHQPAGTVG
+104 INHAHQPAGVVG

-127 TPGADFLRVTNG
+127 TPGADFLRVTDG
-139 QDLMTSIATST
+139 QDLMTSIALST
-150 NGGGSLTNFS
+150 LGGGSLTNFN

-185 IFITGEESGSNGRMV
+185 IFITGEESGSNGRMI

-231 SDTTLVMGTS
+231 SDTTLVIGTS

-251 LGTKLATGNVA
+251 LGTKLAKGNVA

-324 AFDPS
+324 AWDPS

-337 TTDRVDNI
+337 TTDRVDNT
-345 EDGGTQSASSRLY
+345 EDGGTQIGSSRLY

-406 DTGNSTHNAKT
+406 DSGNSSHNAKT
-417 LLYTVATDTLEII
+417 LLYTVATDRLEII

-440 INGVAAVAPFNQDE
+440 IQGVAATAPFNQDE
-454 ESSGVI
+454 ENSGVI

-466 GLGWFIGNMQAHYA
+466 GMGWFIGNMQAHYP

-490 IYAFYA
+490 LYAFYA
-496 PAAVGSCGL
+496 PTAVGSCAS

-511 NAQIDGEDLV
+511 DGVIGGQDLSV
-521 KLLTQWNLSG
+521 MLGHWGASG
-531 SGDVSRDG
+531 PGDINRDG
-539 IVGGRDLAELLG
+539 VTDGRDLADVLG
-551 GWGPCN
+551 SWGSCN

>member
-1 MLQSSILSKVLL
+1 MLQSSILSKFML
-13 GASTFLLAST
+13 GTSTFLLAST

-47 ALSVVSILTVGDSV
+47 VLNVVSFLTVGDSV
-61 NFRADGV
+61 NFGADGV
-68 TPYRMAGIP
+68 TSYRMAGIP

-150 NGGGSLTNFS
+150 VGGGSLTNFS

-231 SDTTLVMGTS
+231 SYTTLVMGTS

-251 LGTKLATGNVA
+251 LGTKLAKGNVA

-271 GYGVQVQVDSVNFS
+271 GYGVQVQVDGVNFS

-337 TTDRVDNI
+337 TTDRIDNI
-345 EDGGTQSASSRLY
+345 EDGGTQSASSRLF
-358 RLHFSDV
+358 RLHFTDL

-380 TDIMNM
+380 SDIMNM

-406 DTGNSTHNAKT
+406 DSGNSTHNAKT

-454 ESSGVI
+454 ENSGVI

-466 GLGWFIGNMQAHYA
+466 GLGWFIANMQAHYA

-511 NAQIDGEDLV
+511 NAQIDGDDLV
-521 KLLTQWNLSG
+521 RLLNDWNQVG
-531 SGDVSRDG
+531 PGDISRDG
-539 IVGGRDLAELLG
+539 FVNARDLADLLG